1 MTCFTFRGPWLPTW
15 RSSWSN
21 SMNNQDK
28 QCALGIH
35 CHGEGKLQAHAV
47 ELNILVCVK
56 CVAREEKLTMKQ
68 IREDIRNHA
77 VDRIHA
83 ARTAAHICP

>member
-1 MTCFTFRGPWLPTW
+1 
-15 RSSWSN
+15 
-21 SMNNQDK
+21 MNNQDN

-35 CHGEGKLQAHAV
+35 CHGEGKIQAHAV
-47 ELNILVCVK
+47 E

-68 IREDIRNHA
+68 IREDIQNHA